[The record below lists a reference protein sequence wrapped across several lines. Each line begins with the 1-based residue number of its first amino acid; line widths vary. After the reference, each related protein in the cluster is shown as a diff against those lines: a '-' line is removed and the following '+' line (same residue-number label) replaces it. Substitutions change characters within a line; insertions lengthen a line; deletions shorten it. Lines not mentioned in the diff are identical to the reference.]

1 VHILTSCVQYK
12 KTANMK
18 QTLII
23 ILLILV
29 FNPIFGQK
37 HFDIP
42 ETKVVDSFIETLSKN
57 LKDFDLQDLRV
68 SEDSLSI
75 RIWQTHE
82 VFTIN
87 QNNASTIS
95 DYKFYTTNKELVFK
109 SFQLSESISRNI
121 MDSLLVAGIWNL
133 KDENYR
139 GIDGS
144 FVFIEISTASK
155 YKVVSYWSPNSKRSN
170 DCKTVVQILEM
181 IDNTIDSKKL
191 RNEFLNSLSPGSYRW
206 GMTSIRI
213 DKFLDRDV
221 DKTDFYKKAEDKIKQ
236 ELSISEKT
244 SHWDY
249 PLILVNNT
257 PAKISDLN
265 QYNDKEIAKFEIL
278 KSDNNL
284 TALYGTNG
292 SNGVVLIELK

>member
-1 VHILTSCVQYK
+1 MILAFY
-12 KTANMK
+12 
-18 QTLII
+18 
-23 ILLILV
+23 
-29 FNPIFGQK
+29 PIFGQK

-42 ETKVVDSFIETLSKN
+42 ETKAVDSFIETLSKN
-57 LKDFDLQDLRV
+57 LKELDLQDLRL

-75 RIWQTHE
+75 RVWQTHE

-95 DYKFYTTNKELVFK
+95 DYKFYTTNKELIFK
-109 SFQLSESISRNI
+109 SFHFSESISQNI

-144 FVFIEISTASK
+144 FVFIEISNESK
-155 YKVVSYWSPNSKRSN
+155 YKVVSYWSPNSERSN

-181 IDNTIDSKKL
+181 IGNTIDSKKL
-191 RNEFLNSLSPGSYRW
+191 RSEFLNSLPSGSYRC

-213 DKFLDRDV
+213 DRFLDRDV
-221 DKTDFYKKAEDKIKQ
+221 AKTDFYKKAEEKMKQ
-236 ELSISEKT
+236 ELSINDKT
-244 SHWDY
+244 NHWDY
-249 PLILVNNT
+249 PLILVNNK

-265 QYNDKEIAKFEIL
+265 QYNNKEIAKLEVL

-284 TALYGTNG
+284 TALYGTSG